1 MPIFIRA
8 IAMIGLFILLG
19 CTEPITP
26 IKVGVVLP
34 LTGTFSVYGEK
45 ALKGAQ
51 LAVEQINAGG
61 GVNNRQIELIVR
73 DNHTDPAKTVAYTRE
88 LIQQH
93 NVHAL
98 LGPVSSSARYV
109 MSELA
114 NKYQIPMLYGVDYE
128 GGHYED
134 YLICYS
140 SIPEHYI
147 DPVIPYF
154 IAKNQQKYFIFGY
167 DYIWPHKMSQRIKQ
181 AVDTNGGEITGVEF
195 TAFGVTDY
203 RPVLKRLEASNSDVL
218 MLILPGTDG
227 FEFIQQFRRYPFSRP
242 IEVVAFAADET
253 YLTAVDTELL
263 EGIYTPLHF
272 FSDLQTDFTKK
283 LTKQYRQFHGNDEII
298 TYSAKAHYDLIYL
311 LKAAIEKSDLATH
324 QQVMNNLHGLT
335 RYSGNEKIHLRED
348 NHFDLPVYLGQ
359 YRQGE
364 LKVIKNFGVITPP
377 DQRLGVQ

>member
-1 MPIFIRA
+1 MPHFIRVFA
-8 IAMIGLFILLG
+8 IVGLFSLLG

-34 LTGTFSVYGEK
+34 LTGTFSGYGDK

-51 LAVEQINAGG
+51 LAVEQINARG

-73 DNHTDPAKTVAYTRE
+73 DNQTDPAKTVAYTRE

-114 NKYQIPMLYGVDYE
+114 NKYKIPMLYGIDYE

-181 AVDTNGGEITGVEF
+181 AVDANGGEVTAVEF

-203 RPVLKRLEASNSDVL
+203 RPVLERLEASESDVL

-227 FEFIQQFRRYPFSRP
+227 FEFIKQFRRYAFSRP

-253 YLTAVDTELL
+253 YLDAVDAELL

-272 FSDLQTDFTKK
+272 FSDLQTDFTKQF
-283 LTKQYRQFHGNDEII
+283 TKQYRHFHGEDEII
-298 TYSAKAHYDLIYL
+298 TYSSKAHYDLIYL

-335 RYSGNEKIHLRED
+335 RYSGAEKIHLRED
-348 NHFDLPVYLGQ
+348 NHFDLPMYLGQ
-359 YRQGE
+359 YQQGT
-364 LKVIKNFGVITPP
+364 LKVVKQFGVISPP
-377 DQRLGVQ
+377 DQRVGVQ